1 MRLRVL
7 LLLESGDQR
16 RCGTYWD
23 QLCVC
28 VCVCVCV
35 CRGVHLRPSKFV
47 TSLGLISKNKMET
60 TAF

>member
-7 LLLESGDQR
+7 LLLESGSEEMWHVL
-16 RCGTYWD
+16 GPI
-23 QLCVC
+23 VC
-28 VCVCVCV
+28 VCVC
-35 CRGVHLRPSKFV
+35 GVHLRPSKFT